1 MLSLRDNI
9 KPMKS
14 LRITYIALLLFT
26 LTASAQQV
34 PVFDIKGRIAGSGT
48 DYADLIETD
57 ASGNLYVSG
66 RFTGI
71 CDFDPGTTVFN
82 LTATGTSSDIFLA
95 KYSNQGALVWAKS
108 LSGIGSK
115 NVRAMRIDVAGN
127 LYLVGDFTQTMDL
140 DPGPDST
147 NVSSVAGIDGFLA
160 KYTSDGNFLHGYT
173 AAGANTDYIEGLAF
187 DSQSNVY
194 LSGEFGSPS
203 VDIGAGLILYNS
215 VGSGFTYEPFILK
228 LDSTCSILWG
238 KSLQGP
244 NSDYMRSIAIDAQDR
259 IVVGGNFSGSLIT
272 DSITGTSLTTAG
284 TQTDCFIARYAND
297 GTYQASWSFG
307 GNGTDNLNSL
317 TTVGTTTYAMGIFN
331 GNADLAPGADTLFF
345 QSRGNSD
352 VFLISMQD
360 NGLLNWATTV
370 GGTGVDNARG
380 VRANAAGEP
389 YLLGEFLDSADFTP
403 SIQDPWLRSYGNRDG
418 FASKYNP
425 VNGQLIW
432 AYKIGSV
439 QLDYMRGI
447 AFDSSGDF
455 CLAGYYGGSICYFE
469 PLNPANN
476 LAQVSGTDAFFCR
489 YGECTYPQLT
499 GQPASGGTC
508 PGGNTSFTVQASGQ
522 NPSFQWQE
530 GTNGG
535 IVWTNISD
543 GGVYSGATSPTLS
556 LTGLSTT
563 FNNRFYRCIVS
574 VDCGLSLTSGVGIL
588 FVGTPDTSVSLNGT
602 TLSGVNVVG
611 ASYQWL
617 NCNNNFAQIS
627 GATAASFTPTS
638 NGNYALQVTRNG
650 CTDTSA
656 CYTVSAVGLDE
667 LQPGNTIRAYPNPTG
682 GELSIDLLRAG
693 DYTLQ
698 VMDLSGKLVVAPL
711 RFNRD
716 ARLEMKSLEAGTYL
730 LEIRDESGNSRTLR
744 IVRD

>member
-1 MLSLRDNI
+1 MNAIRISL
-9 KPMKS
+9 
-14 LRITYIALLLFT
+14 IALLFS

-34 PVFDIKGRIAGSGT
+34 PVFDLKGRIAGSGT
-48 DYADLIETD
+48 DIADFIETD
-57 ASGNLYVSG
+57 ASGNLYVAG

-95 KYSNQGALVWAKS
+95 KYSNQGALLWAKT
-108 LSGIGSK
+108 LRGTGSK
-115 NVRAMRIDVAGN
+115 NVRAMRLDAAGN
-127 LYLVGDFTQTMDL
+127 LYLAGDFTQTMDL

-147 NVSSVAGIDGFLA
+147 TVSSVAGIDGFLA

-173 AAGANTDYIEGLAF
+173 TAGANTDYIEGLAF

-194 LSGEFGSPS
+194 LCGEFGSPS
-203 VDIGAGLILYNS
+203 LDIGAGLVLYNS
-215 VGSGFTYEPFILK
+215 VGSGFSYEPCILK

-244 NSDYMRSIAIDAQDR
+244 NSDYMRSIAIDGQDR

-272 DSITGTSLTTAG
+272 DSLTGASLTTAG

-297 GTYQASWSFG
+297 GSYQASWSFG
-307 GNGTDNLNSL
+307 GNGTDNVNSL
-317 TTVGTTTYAMGIFN
+317 TTVGTTTYAMGFFN
-331 GNADLAPGADTLFF
+331 GNADLAPGTDTLFF
-345 QSRGNSD
+345 QSRGNAD
-352 VFLISMQD
+352 VFLISLQD

-370 GGTGVDNARG
+370 GGAGVDNARG
-380 VRANAAGEP
+380 VRANAAGEL
-389 YLLGEFLDSADFTP
+389 YLLGDFIDSADFTP
-403 SIQDPWLRSYGNRDG
+403 STQDPWLRSYGNRDG
-418 FASKYNP
+418 FVSKYNP
-425 VNGQLIW
+425 INGQLIW

-447 AFDSSGDF
+447 AFDGSGDF
-455 CLAGYYGGSICYFE
+455 CLAGYYGGPICYFE

-476 LAQVSGTDAFFCR
+476 LTQVSGSDAFFCR
-489 YGECTYPQLT
+489 YGECTFPQFT
-499 GQPASGGTC
+499 AQPVNGGTC
-508 PGGNTSFTVQASGQ
+508 PGGNASFTIQANGQ
-522 NPSFQWQE
+522 NPSYQWQE

-535 IVWTNISD
+535 IVWTNITD
-543 GGVYSGATSPTLS
+543 GGVYSGATSPTLN
-556 LTGLSTT
+556 LIGLSST

-617 NCNNNFAQIS
+617 NCNNNYAPIN
-627 GATAASFTPTS
+627 GATSSSFTPTS
-638 NGNYALQVTRNG
+638 NGNYALQITRNG

-667 LQPGNTIRAYPNPTG
+667 LQPGNTIRAYPNPTR
-682 GELSIDLLRAG
+682 GELSIELRQAG
-693 DYTLQ
+693 DYILQ
-698 VMDLSGKLVVAPL
+698 VTDLSGKLVVSPL
-711 RFNRD
+711 RFSRD
-716 ARLEMKSLEAGTYL
+716 IRLDLKSLEAGTYL
-730 LEIRDESGNSRTLR
+730 VEFRDESGNSRTLR